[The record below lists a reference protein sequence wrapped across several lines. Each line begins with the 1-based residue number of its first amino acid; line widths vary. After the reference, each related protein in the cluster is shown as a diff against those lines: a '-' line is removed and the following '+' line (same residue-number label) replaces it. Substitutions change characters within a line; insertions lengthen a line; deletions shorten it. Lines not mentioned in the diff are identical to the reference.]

1 MNQLSKSHK
10 IAVFGATGM
19 VGSAIV
25 RSLKKD
31 GFLKLLT
38 PNRKELDLLDSYAV
52 EKWFNQFKPNIV
64 ILAAAKVGGI
74 YANDH
79 FPADFILENLKIQIN
94 VIESSWKNKVNKLLF
109 LGSSC
114 IYPKFAKQPIQEDEL
129 LSGYLEP
136 TNEPYAVAK
145 IAGLKLCESLRRQ
158 YQFNAICL
166 MPTNLYGPG
175 DNYHSLNSH
184 VIPSLIKRFVDAKIN
199 KSDYLTCWGSG
210 SPKREF
216 LHVDDLA
223 DACIFALK
231 KWDPNKIDS
240 PKDING
246 NSLCFLNVG
255 TGLDI
260 SIKELANMISKL
272 VDFEGDINWDTSRPD
287 GTPKKKLNINRIC
300 NLGWAP
306 KINFDYGLKKTIE
319 SYIEENI
326 KNF

>member
-1 MNQLSKSHK
+1 MYIMNQLSKSHK

-223 DACIFALK
+223 DACLFLM
-231 KWDPNKIDS
+231 
-240 PKDING
+240 INYD
-246 NSLCFLNVG
+246 NSDHLNVG
-255 TGLDI
+255 WGKDI
-260 SIKELANMISKL
+260 SIIELAELISK
-272 VDFEGDINWDTSRPD
+272 VYDYKGKFVFDESKPD
-287 GTPKKKLNINRIC
+287 GTLLKRLDCSKINQ
-300 NLGWAP
+300 LGWYP
-306 KINFDYGLKKTIE
+306 KIKLEDGIKMVL
-319 SYIEENI
+319 ENI
-326 KNF
+326 SQNVQKNYKKI